1 MGCRAG
7 NDQAQDPPRSPRHGQ
22 SPAPRRGCP
31 VPRPFARGFG
41 SSARRGWST
50 GEENPNLCHGQG
62 APRRAVP
69 ACRGTAP
76 HHPKPHWLAR
86 VGEAKITG
94 MENPAPLPCA
104 APGTA
109 PVPPAQ
115 KPQGHDPV
123 RLPQPLRSRTSPTQT
138 PLGAGLLQGVLASWM
153 PGWYWPISPSPV
165 PPVGFLLSPSGVL
178 PGTTRGCGEA
188 GSPTARIRTL
198 GGSAGAFDSFPGGP
212 APVFMSLING
222 GYGAGRNLAAA
233 ADPSAA
239 ARWFL
244 PRCPASSRCW
254 GWLSPGWAWPIPARA
269 NKDAAFP
276 PLGSPRLPPCRS
288 PLLTGARR
296 RQIRGCNINQHSK
309 KKKRWFKCSTIH
321 CGVRPARPAQGHG
334 AGACSKVRGH
344 PAEPSTPPQF

>member
-1 MGCRAG
+1 M
-7 NDQAQDPPRSPRHGQ
+7 
-22 SPAPRRGCP
+22 
-31 VPRPFARGFG
+31 
-41 SSARRGWST
+41 
-50 GEENPNLCHGQG
+50 CHGQE

-153 PGWYWPISPSPV
+153 PGWYWPISRSPV

-309 KKKRWFKCSTIH
+309 KKKGGLNAARFTAAFALPGQLRDTGLVPAARSGGT
-321 CGVRPARPAQGHG
+321 RPSPQPPL
-334 AGACSKVRGH
+334 SSEKKSLQ
-344 PAEPSTPPQF
+344 PSYFRDFYSSS